1 MDFMYGN
8 RDCCAINKYI
18 FVNSLHFITCSGSLA
33 PILALSHTKC
43 LTLFIALC
51 FNCMFRNQSLIY
63 NRFVY
68 EEYICY
74 LYTLFC
80 LLFCRAR
87 FFSWIFKRTT
97 ACTQIEWA
105 ASSEYTHLDCWLWF
119 SMKIIPCKEKIVYIV
134 MEPIAPQH
142 TA

>member
-68 EEYICY
+68 GEREYM
-74 LYTLFC
+74 LFIYII
-80 LLFCRAR
+80 LFVVLSCT
-87 FFSWIFKRTT
+87 FFLVDF
-97 ACTQIEWA
+97 
-105 ASSEYTHLDCWLWF
+105 
-119 SMKIIPCKEKIVYIV
+119 
-134 MEPIAPQH
+134 
-142 TA
+142 